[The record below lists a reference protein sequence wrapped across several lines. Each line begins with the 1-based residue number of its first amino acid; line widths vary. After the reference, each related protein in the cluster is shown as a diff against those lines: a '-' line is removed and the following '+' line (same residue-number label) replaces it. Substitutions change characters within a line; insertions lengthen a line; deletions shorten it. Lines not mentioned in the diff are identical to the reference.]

1 MKTPNLARSQGRASS
16 ALVLTGVLLTTLLT
30 ACQTDSDTQALG
42 TLERDRIRLTATAN
56 EVVREIHVKEGD
68 RVALGDALMQLD
80 DRTQQAQLDQ
90 AKAEFANAKAYL
102 LQLKNG
108 ARQEEL
114 ASYRAR
120 IVSAEEQLLQR
131 QKDHVRAVAL
141 VAKKM
146 LGQAD
151 LDRALADRDAAQAA
165 LEDAREQLLLLEHG
179 TRFEEI
185 QQAEAQW
192 RAAESQVVVMEK
204 QLSDLAVIATRDG
217 VIDSLPWNLGERV
230 SVGTALVVLLADDA
244 PFVRVYIPETKRASV
259 AVGDVVSVSVDG
271 VEGAFEGVFKR
282 IQSDPAFTPYYA
294 LTEEDRSRLMY
305 LAEVQ
310 LGREAADLPSGLPAQ
325 VFLP

>member
-1 MKTPNLARSQGRASS
+1 MKPPNLARSQGRASS

-120 IVSAEEQLLQR
+120 VVSAEAQLLQR

-310 LGREAADLPSGLPAQ
+310 LSREAADLPSGLPAQ